1 MQSGLTSYGTVAT
14 SYGSL
19 PTDSFYQLNG
29 STGSTVIKNLEITG
43 NLKVDGLTD
52 LSGVVT
58 MGSDAQITGILL
70 VGGEISADGTI
81 FANKATGNALVVG
94 AGGDLVVQGGGSI
107 QSSGLTH
114 TGSLSVDTDA
124 TITGLTTTNGFR
136 TTYFGMDN
144 RVGTAADPVAFAVSA
159 PYNQLGTSGV
169 LQIFA
174 PNGSA
179 YIGGNYLMPVGTTP
193 ASQIFLTCF
202 SAPASGDASAIIGG
216 ARATV
221 FLNGS
226 LQNEVSIRM
235 SCSTL
240 AADTSFLVSY
250 FVVI

>member
-14 SYGSL
+14 VYGSKA
-19 PTDSFYQLNG
+19 TDSYYQL
-29 STGSTVIKNLEITG
+29 TGKTSNAVVNDLEVKG

-58 MGSDAQITGILL
+58 MESDAQIAGILL
-70 VGGEISADGTI
+70 VGGAISAEGTI
-81 FANKATGNALVVG
+81 FAIKATGNALVVG
-94 AGGDLVVQGGGSI
+94 EGGDLVVQGGGSI

-144 RVGTAADPVAFAVSA
+144 RVGTADAPVAFAVSA

-174 PNGSA
+174 PSGAA

-202 SAPASGDASAIIGG
+202 SAPASGDTTSIIGG

-226 LQNEVSIRM
+226 LQTEVNIKM